1 MSGPPRACP
10 DVSQGALDFP
20 DEVVFEQ
27 TTVKATAS
35 QSFLVRNVGTKA
47 TGFQLMASHPFD
59 VQPAA
64 GHLAVGEL
72 LQVRPRT
79 TAVRSTQA

>member
-1 MSGPPRACP
+1 MLSSRRITICEIT
-10 DVSQGALDFP
+10 QGALDFP
-20 DEVVFEQ
+20 DELVFEQ

-47 TGFQLMASHPFD
+47 TGFQLMGSHPFD

-72 LQVRPRT
+72 LQV
-79 TAVRSTQA
+79 SC